1 MFVVD
6 VNVNLQ
12 VSDAIASSFGY
23 KDLIVE
29 CTSLQYALYIPCFMC
44 VLGGGFFLAT
54 ALFLDVDRRKT
65 EKAIKGY
72 LKLPAIKTDSFF
84 IIASLGINKMS
95 VGCVKL

>member
-1 MFVVD
+1 M
-6 VNVNLQ
+6 
-12 VSDAIASSFGY
+12 SDAIANSFGY

-54 ALFLDVDRRKT
+54 ALFLDGDRRKT

-72 LKLPAIKTDSFF
+72 LKLPAIQTNSFF
-84 IIASLGINKMS
+84 ITTCLGINKMS
-95 VGCVKL
+95 VSCVKL